1 MSFIA
6 QRPVRPAERDVTD
19 VDDGGAQ
26 IAIGTFWPTVKLHD
40 LRLAARI
47 AGDIT
52 TSRLMHMATEAALHV
67 ADQLKDWRKQR
78 EAEGAESLASVLLTS
93 AGEPVEQING
103 ESAKVYRFRRAV
115 YSFTR
120 ASVLEG
126 YRDVGT
132 TPKGDK
138 DAEALDRQID
148 DQRIISG
155 DAIHLSVRELHAP
168 AECWQKHIPGLCCC
182 DSFHQCVFG
191 MHIPYRY
198 RDGHF

>member
-6 QRPVRPAERDVTD
+6 QRPVRPAESDVTD

-78 EAEGAESLASVLLTS
+78 EAEGVESLASVLLTS
-93 AGEPVEQING
+93 TGEPVEQING
-103 ESAKVYRFRRAV
+103 ESAKVYRFRRA
-115 YSFTR
+115 
-120 ASVLEG
+120 
-126 YRDVGT
+126 
-132 TPKGDK
+132 PKGDK

-148 DQRIISG
+148 D
-155 DAIHLSVRELHAP
+155 L
-168 AECWQKHIPGLCCC
+168 W
-182 DSFHQCVFG
+182 
-191 MHIPYRY
+191 
-198 RDGHF
+198 RDGRWSIADIREEARIYAELF

>member
-6 QRPVRPAERDVTD
+6 QRPVRPAESDVTD

-93 AGEPVEQING
+93 VGEPVEQING
-103 ESAKVYRFRRAV
+103 ESAKFTASGVRSTPSRAPV
-115 YSFTR
+115 FWRVTGMLAPR
-120 ASVLEG
+120 QKV
-126 YRDVGT
+126 T
-132 TPKGDK
+132 KTPKPRTGK
-138 DAEALDRQID
+138 
-148 DQRIISG
+148 
-155 DAIHLSVRELHAP
+155 
-168 AECWQKHIPGLCCC
+168 
-182 DSFHQCVFG
+182 
-191 MHIPYRY
+191 
-198 RDGHF
+198 

>member
-6 QRPVRPAERDVTD
+6 QRPVRPAESDVTD

-93 AGEPVEQING
+93 VGEPVEQING

-138 DAEALDRQID
+138 DAEALDRQTD
-148 DQRIISG
+148 ALWRAGRWRIAEEARIY
-155 DAIHLSVRELHAP
+155 AEL
-168 AECWQKHIPGLCCC
+168 
-182 DSFHQCVFG
+182 F
-191 MHIPYRY
+191 
-198 RDGHF
+198 